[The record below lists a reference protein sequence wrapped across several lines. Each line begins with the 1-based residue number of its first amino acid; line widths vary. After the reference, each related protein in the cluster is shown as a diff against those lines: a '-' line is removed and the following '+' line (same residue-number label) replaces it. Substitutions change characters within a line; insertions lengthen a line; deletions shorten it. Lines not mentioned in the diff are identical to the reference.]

1 MAGSGLQKAI
11 YPKESLPTVMQLL
24 ESQLLGYYV
33 RYRIISED
41 RKRFSH
47 WSPVYEVPNPYGG
60 EVSVIFL
67 DGGEES

>member
-11 YPKESLPTVMQLL
+11 YPKESLPTVMQL
-24 ESQLLGYYV
+24 ESGLLGYYV
-33 RYRIISED
+33 RYRVISED

-47 WSPVYEVPNPYGG
+47 WSPVYAIENPFGG
-60 EVSVIFL
+60 EVTLVYL